1 MIAAPSTDGNT
12 AAAFESA
19 ELIDLFLA
27 YSASPDSI
35 GAQFVRAAAQA
46 SADDPL
52 IVATGTDLALFPGGG
67 RPPEVESFRVSTRGF
82 KELAGVSHLGPAL
95 ATLARMKELDAD
107 GPWRAGAEELLAAVR
122 TARSANTEPLWR
134 DRIAVGAFV
143 GREAAI
149 ATMIDYSCEVTERI
163 IERALDDG
171 AYLTAETLRRDY
183 LEGPAEHLPVPFN
196 RVMVGTF
203 FLAGMDIAHR
213 IITWF
218 DSLEMPWERAMVII
232 AGRQGRPTAG
242 VTTDTNSVAGVIEAA
257 SRGRL
262 PARHLL
268 IAPHAPVFPM
278 FDGSNLDA
286 VAALEQEYRQLWSGV
301 IATSELGGQMFDGFP
316 HFAPPSRGASTIGS
330 ATKSVTGMPT
340 ISRPDD
346 WRALITRLRVVLED
360 PRQLLSGAVT
370 DYASRQL
377 VDNGNRPSAVTV
389 PGLDGEPYPQRT
401 AVAGPSAVRERGA
414 RR

>member
-1 MIAAPSTDGNT
+1 MTAGPSTDGNA

-19 ELIDLFLA
+19 ELIDLFRA
-27 YSASPDSI
+27 YTASHDSI
-35 GAQFVRAAAQA
+35 GARFVRAAAQR
-46 SADDPL
+46 SAGDPL

-67 RPPEVESFRVSTRGF
+67 RPPEVEGFRVSTRGF

-95 ATLARMKELDAD
+95 ASLAQMKQLDAD

-122 TARSANTEPLWR
+122 TARAANSASLWR
-134 DRIAVGAFV
+134 DRIAVGAFA

-149 ATMIDYSCEVTERI
+149 ATMVDYSCTVTERI
-163 IERALDDG
+163 IERTLDDG
-171 AYLTAETLRRDY
+171 AYLTAAALRRDY

-196 RVMVGTF
+196 RVMVATF

-218 DSLEMPWERAMVII
+218 DSLDMPWERTMVIV

-268 IAPHAPVFPM
+268 IAPHAPVFGM
-278 FDGSNLDA
+278 FDGSNLDE
-286 VAALEQEYRQLWSGV
+286 VAALEPEYRRLWSGV
-301 IATSELGGQMFDGFP
+301 VATSELGRQMFDGFP
-316 HFAPPSRGASTIGS
+316 HFAPPPRDDTTIGS
-330 ATKSVTGMPT
+330 ATESVSGMPT
-340 ISRPDD
+340 ISGPDD
-346 WRALITRLRVVLED
+346 WLALITRLRVVLED

-377 VDNGNRPSAVTV
+377 VDNGNQPSAVTV
-389 PGLDGEPYPQRT
+389 PGLDGEPYPRINEKHA
-401 AVAGPSAVRERGA
+401 AVAGHR
-414 RR
+414 